1 MFLFLEARLGLSRVQ
16 LAGEP
21 IEAWH
26 VARLIDRDAPNHRAA
41 NLLEAR
47 RVPVFPAHIIQSAG
61 REDFRLP
68 VRGHPA
74 RDLQAERLGAA
85 VYFESAALDHK
96 CDFHNSSSP
105 AG

>member
-1 MFLFLEARLGLSRVQ
+1 MQF
-16 LAGEP
+16 AGKP
-21 IEAWH
+21 IEALH
-26 VARLIDRDAPNHRAA
+26 VARLIDREAPNQRVA
-41 NLLEAR
+41 NLLGAR

-74 RDLQAERLGAA
+74 RDLQTERLGSA
-85 VYFESAALDHK
+85 VHLESAALNHK
-96 CDFHNSSSP
+96 CNFHDSSSP